1 VKFDFTAVAP
11 QPAQAT
17 WKETITERIKDGKV
31 VPFVSNSF
39 TDDLAFG
46 SHAELVKGWASYVKY
61 PLADQPYDLPRLAQY
76 ESVSEAGDD
85 FIGDEV
91 QVKEGYLGFLKAALS
106 LMAQQDSTVSA
117 GRRAELAD
125 QARDLTVSAMARRL
139 NYPSLD
145 SPAANPL
152 LLLAALPLPIYV
164 TTCYHDFLEVALREK
179 ARKEPRSEICRWNE
193 GLKHIPSVFTQ
204 DQDYDPSP
212 QEPLVYHLHGLDE
225 YPESLVLT
233 EDDHLDFL
241 ANVGDA
247 IHPRVMQALTQS
259 SLVVLGY
266 SLRSWDFRVLFSG
279 VIKARPASLWK
290 TSVAIQLAES
300 PQEKEYLAKYLRQ
313 VKFEVEWTDPGSFI
327 QELYTGW
334 GG

>member
-11 QPAQAT
+11 QPVQAT

-39 TDDLAFG
+39 TDELAFG
-46 SHAELVKGWASYVKY
+46 SHAGLVKGWASYIKY
-61 PLADQPYDLPRLAQY
+61 PMADQPYDLPRLAQY

-85 FIGDEV
+85 AISDEV
-91 QVKEGYLGFLKAALS
+91 QVKEGYLGFLKAALA
-106 LMAQQDSTVSA
+106 LMAKQDTAVSA
-117 GRRAELAD
+117 SRRAELAD
-125 QARDLTVSAMARRL
+125 QARDLTVSAIARRL

-145 SPAANPL
+145 APAANPL

-179 ARKEPRSEICRWNE
+179 ARKEPRSEVCRWNE

-204 DQDYDPSP
+204 DEDYDPSP
-212 QEPLVYHLHGLDE
+212 TEPLVYHLHGLDE

-247 IHPRVMQALTQS
+247 IHSRVMQALTQS

-279 VIKARPASLWK
+279 VIKARPPSLWK
-290 TSVAIQLAES
+290 TSVAIQLADS
-300 PQEKEYLAKYLRQ
+300 PEEKEYLAKYLRQ

>member
-11 QPAQAT
+11 QPKQAT
-17 WKETITERIKDGKV
+17 WKETIIERIKDGKV
-31 VPFVSNSF
+31 VPFISNSF

-46 SHAELVKGWASYVKY
+46 SHEDLVKGWASYIQY
-61 PLADQPYDLPRLAQY
+61 PMADQPHDLPRIAQY
-76 ESVSEAGDD
+76 ESVSKVGDGQ
-85 FIGDEV
+85 ISDEV

-106 LMAQQDSTVSA
+106 LMARQDPAVSA
-117 GRRAELAD
+117 SRRAELED
-125 QARDLTVSAMARRL
+125 QARELTVSDMARRL

-145 SPAANPL
+145 SAATNPL

-164 TTCYHDFLEVALREK
+164 TTSYHDFLEVTLSEK
-179 ARKEPRSEICRWNE
+179 AHKKPRTEICRWHE
-193 GLKHIPSVFTQ
+193 GLKHLPSAFAQ
-204 DQDYDPSP
+204 DQDYDPTP
-212 QEPLVYHLHGLDE
+212 GQPLVYHLHGLDE

-241 ANVGDA
+241 ANASSA

-266 SLRSWDFRVLFSG
+266 SLRSWDFRVLFCG
-279 VIKARPASLWK
+279 VIKARPPSLWK
-290 TSVAIQLAES
+290 TSVAIQLEES
-300 PQEKEYLAKYLRQ
+300 SQEREYLAKYLRQ
-313 VKFEVEWTDPGSFI
+313 VKFEVEWTDPVSFI
-327 QELYTGW
+327 QELYAEW